1 MKLLLKFLAL
11 AGLGIPL
18 AMADPLP
25 SWQPGDSKSAII
37 DFVEATTDPASSDF
51 VPREARIAVFDN
63 DGTLWS
69 EQPAYFQ
76 LLFAMDRLAALAEE
90 DPSILTSDTLKAAA
104 EGDLSGVMTGG
115 MEGLEEVI
123 AASHS
128 GLSVE
133 AFQSDVRDWL
143 DEARHPDTGLA
154 YDEMVYQPML
164 ELLRYLRDEGYAT
177 YIVSGGGLHFI
188 RAFAE
193 QAYGIPP
200 QQVIGSTGHASYEVV
215 DGEPTMLKEAGIAF
229 VDDGPGKPVGI
240 DTVIGR
246 RPVFAAGNSDGDFEM
261 LAWTTA
267 GEGPRFGL
275 LVHHTDGERE
285 VAYDRDSHIGG
296 LARGLDEADERGWR
310 LVDMAADWRTVYPE
324 AP

>member
-1 MKLLLKFLAL
+1 MNTFLKGLAVM
-11 AGLGIPL
+11 GLGLPL

-25 SWQPGDSKSAII
+25 SWQPGDARAAII

-51 VPREARIAVFDN
+51 VPGPARIAVFDN

-76 LLFAMDRLAALAEE
+76 LLFALDRLSTLAEE
-90 DPSILTSDTLKAAA
+90 DPALLTSDALKAAA
-104 EGDLSGVMTGG
+104 EGDLPGVMAGG

-123 AASHS
+123 AASHA

-133 AFQSDVRDWL
+133 AFQAEVRDWL
-143 DEARHPDTGLA
+143 DEARHPATGLA
-154 YDEMVYQPML
+154 YTDMVYQPML

-177 YIVSGGGLHFI
+177 YIVSGGGLHFL

-200 QQVIGSTGHASYEVV
+200 QQVIGSTGHASYQDV
-215 DGEPTMLKEAGIAF
+215 DDAPTILKEAGIAF
-229 VDDGPGKPVGI
+229 VDDGPGKPVAI
-240 DTVIGR
+240 DTRIGR
-246 RPVFAAGNSDGDFEM
+246 RPIFAAGNSDGDFEM

-285 VAYDRDSHIGG
+285 YAYDRDSHIGG

-310 LVDMAADWRTVYPE
+310 LVDMAADWRRIYPE